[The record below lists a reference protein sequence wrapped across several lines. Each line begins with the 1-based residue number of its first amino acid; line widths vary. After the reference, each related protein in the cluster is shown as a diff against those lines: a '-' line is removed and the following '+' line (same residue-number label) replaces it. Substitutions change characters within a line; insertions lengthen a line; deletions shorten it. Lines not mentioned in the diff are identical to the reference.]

1 LSVTI
6 QVKDPGKLEE
16 YISQA
21 PATMAPHG
29 AEMLGRGQAGQVL
42 NGFGRGHN
50 TVKGYLA
57 RIEVPAGWRR
67 SIPSVY

>member
-50 TVKGYLA
+50 TVK
-57 RIEVPAGWRR
+57 
-67 SIPSVY
+67 